1 MASQHIVVTSDA
13 TFQQDVLD
21 SELPVLVDFWATW
34 CGPCKA
40 IAPLLDQIADEKV
53 GRLRIA
59 KLDVDQNRRTA
70 MQFGVSSIPTLLVFK
85 GGKLVTKK
93 IGAGG
98 GKAALES
105 LVAPHL

>member
-21 SELPVLVDFWATW
+21 SELPVLVDFW